1 MGNIKSANKLFLNV
15 KQNLTL
21 IWKSDNILLLRY
33 CNEYRSNRPNVFC
46 NEGGHKNFIKFTR
59 KRLCRCFFFMMLQAR
74 VEFFQIKFF
83 IFHWFMLMN
92 LFFIRKFYFWNQER
106 FILNRN
112 IWFRVYNLISLNKN
126 DFWVALNNFFSV

>member
-21 IWKSDNILLLRY
+21 IWKSENILLLRY
-33 CNEYRSNRPNVFC
+33 CNEYRSSRPKVFC
-46 NEGGHKNFIKFTR
+46 NKGGHKNFIKFTR
-59 KRLCRCFFFMMLQAR
+59 KRLCRCFFFMTLQAR

-92 LFFIRKFYFWNQER
+92 LFFVHKFYFWNQER

-112 IWFRVYNLISLNKN
+112 ILFRVNNLISLNKN